1 MYPAWEIGQ
10 LAVLTTFCVH
20 EFHVV
25 GSTNPRITCYV
36 YNPGLAELVDMVG
49 RIQNL
54 SLRGFL
60 YSQGVLETNGYQEI
74 HGYQET
80 SLISFLKPTK
90 RGASRKKV
98 AFQKEKKKVFY
109 VI

>member
-60 YSQGVLETNGYQEI
+60 YSQGVLETNGYQE
-74 HGYQET
+74 T